1 MRYGISQ
8 PAMFTVQQVLHHPG
22 KQSLLAPVDTVCG
35 AGAPT
40 ALRAEA
46 LTVPRA
52 RASLELA
59 LPEFPRLARSSIP
72 AWARAPRHLPT
83 PGNSRGFRL
92 APAVNPQLRH
102 AVRHLGHG
110 PPPAPLLQ
118 TAPSTRPAFNLP
130 TFPTFPPFPS
140 FNLPISPTFCRLAAS
155 SSLPRNVQLLRSQHP
170 TTPLNHTVLPGQS
183 PRVCLAERAPESLFL
198 SSRMIPCLPV
208 GSAIAAACSRSSS
221 EPPGPEIAR
230 LSRDRPV
237 SSVCPAVAHYITQVQ
252 RDEQPGFTQTIL
264 TYLIS

>member
-1 MRYGISQ
+1 
-8 PAMFTVQQVLHHPG
+8 MFTVQQVLHHPG

-110 PPPAPLLQ
+110 PPRHHSSKPLRQPARPSTFQPFQPSHLSHPSTSQSPQPSAALRLLLHSPATFNCCAPNIPLLHSITPCSQ
-118 TAPSTRPAFNLP
+118 VNRREYV
-130 TFPTFPPFPS
+130 
-140 FNLPISPTFCRLAAS
+140 SPNALRKAS
-155 SSLPRNVQLLRSQHP
+155 S
-170 TTPLNHTVLPGQS
+170 
-183 PRVCLAERAPESLFL
+183 
-198 SSRMIPCLPV
+198 
-208 GSAIAAACSRSSS
+208 
-221 EPPGPEIAR
+221 
-230 LSRDRPV
+230 
-237 SSVCPAVAHYITQVQ
+237 
-252 RDEQPGFTQTIL
+252 
-264 TYLIS
+264 